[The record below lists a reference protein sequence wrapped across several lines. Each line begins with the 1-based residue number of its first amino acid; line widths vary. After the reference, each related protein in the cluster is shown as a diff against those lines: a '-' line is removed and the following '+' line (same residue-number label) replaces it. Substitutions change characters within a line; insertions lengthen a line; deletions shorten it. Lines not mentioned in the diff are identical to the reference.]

1 MARLGPSSWKITKI
15 ILTKTIRAVEQC
27 IIIPLVHPWRRDSSL
42 RSRPGDDSEHSSQMM
57 IAYSTARDGQI
68 FRVWSGSL
76 VASVVAWRSDDLW
89 RNTAAAALIHL
100 EVGVASYCLLVS
112 SGRVGVFTET
122 PSRNTILRL
131 PFSATRPF
139 YVNTSTRT
147 PLWDFS
153 YKDNWTIRS
162 EKDGS
167 TIFRLGRIFSA

>member
-1 MARLGPSSWKITKI
+1 MK
-15 ILTKTIRAVEQC
+15 AVEQTGYHHSFGSALTKRQLA
-27 IIIPLVHPWRRDSSL
+27 PLAR
-42 RSRPGDDSEHSSQMM
+42 GDDSEHSSQMM

-100 EVGVASYCLLVS
+100 AGLCGNGGGGGRSSVVLSPRVQRAGGWVSYRARDNIHLHLV
-112 SGRVGVFTET
+112 
-122 PSRNTILRL
+122 ILRL
-131 PFSATRPF
+131 PFLATRPF

-147 PLWDFS
+147 ALWDFS
-153 YKDNWTIRS
+153 YKENWTKRS